1 MAYGKIKADTLTFD
15 NSGSDSD
22 VAVSGI
28 LSSSSIGS
36 TVQGFDADT
45 AKTDTAQTFTAP
57 QRGSV
62 TTLDDSSGT
71 ITTDLSTTNNF
82 TCTLSGTG
90 RTLANPTNVTAGQS
104 GVIIIRQDGTGSR
117 TITTYG
123 ANWKFAGGTHPSLST
138 GANDVDVLSYYAA
151 SATEIMAS
159 LGADFS

>member
-1 MAYGKIKADTLTFD
+1 MAYGKIKSDTLVYD
-15 NSGSDSD
+15 NSGSDVE
-22 VAVSGI
+22 VAISGI
-28 LSSSSIGS
+28 P
-36 TVQGFDADT
+36 T
-45 AKTDTAQTFTAP
+45 ATQLAAKASLDTAQTFTKA

-71 ITTDLSTTNNF
+71 ITADFSSTNNF

-104 GVIIIRQDGTGSR
+104 GVIILRQDGTGSR

-123 ANWKFAGGTHPSLST
+123 ANWKFAGGTHPTLST
-138 GANDVDVLSYYAA
+138 GANDIDVLSYYAA
-151 SATEIMAS
+151 SATEIIAS